1 MGVCLE
7 VFGEVQ
13 GCMVLDGD
21 VWGCIEVYGCVQCC
35 IVEMIY
41 NNEIYKVCLGTL

>member
-1 MGVCLE
+1 MGVWLE

-21 VWGCIEVYGCVQCC
+21 AWCCIEVYGCVWCR
-35 IVEMIY
+35 IVDIIY
-41 NNEIYKVCLGTL
+41 NEIYKDCF

>member
-13 GCMVLDGD
+13 GYMVLDGD
-21 VWGCIEVYGCVQCC
+21 TQGCTEVYGCVQCR
-35 IVEMIY
+35 IVQIIY
-41 NNEIYKVCLGTL
+41 NNEVYKVCLGK